1 MAIVRASISTFVTTE
16 NSAPPLGEL
25 SLQETSDYHPEA
37 PLAIASVE
45 GPDSSIPQQDVV
57 APSSMP
63 YPVARL
69 APCEEIFFASTFTVD
84 STAVVGTGIS
94 TFSPFMTWNYLT
106 NGRHNPFR
114 DVRCKGIEVT
124 LTPLSPMSTL
134 RGCLR
139 VSWTKQ
145 FEPVRRTSNTAVGY
159 DLYRYSTVDSFLLP
173 FSTADST
180 RFVVPFIYPK
190 PFFVCSSSWSGN
202 SDIPIPTGVY
212 IGVEQPLAATTAGAV
227 ALEFQVYLRAIEPE
241 YYCPS
246 HLAVDAPLAPPN
258 FTFSSHTPAYAD
270 TTIGAF
276 GGPKKE
282 AVEKSKTGLISGVA
296 KTVQKAS
303 SLVSTVDPTG
313 ISGIVGTVA
322 SAVGSV
328 ADFFGLDKPNCVEF
342 AKYCSLRLGDH
353 LIQTEGLD
361 PSVDANVKLDVYD
374 TTDVGIFGDV
384 SDPGNIQSIA
394 SQYSLHSVITTDIAA
409 VAGSMIWQTPVVP
422 GFKKRATSVYAP
434 LVSYASSFF
443 AHWRGDLRYRI
454 TIHNDQFF
462 SASLA
467 IVYLPSPNGGPN
479 ANLTRANMDKLR
491 HTVVP
496 ISGSKVIEFTIPYHG
511 LTEWDATNDVTPSAN
526 HNVGLYLLAPARRS
540 GVITNFTFSVEVAA
554 SDVPGRFEVAEP
566 SSWAPPLA
574 FGLLANAKEA
584 SLGELGETAIVP
596 VSSITPLLKRYVK
609 IPTPPPL
616 AGRSDV
622 VRLSDLNFVYNWLSL
637 YSFCRGPMR
646 STIYLPPAY
655 SIRGTFQNFLDSTNP
670 SFSITGQQQGNL
682 VKFEDYN
689 PEVPFQLHY
698 LGREKFTLIGDTTSH
713 SWNYLYY
720 NLIQPNG
727 ATDPTTPLEIYHALG
742 DEFIYGSRKPVPIL
756 Y

>member
-1 MAIVRASISTFVTTE
+1 MTTE

-25 SLQETSDYHPEA
+25 SLQETTQYHPEA

-45 GPDSSIPQQDVV
+45 GPDQTIPQQDVIG
-57 APSSMP
+57 PSSMP
-63 YPVARL
+63 YPVAKL
-69 APCEEIFFASTFTVD
+69 APCEEVFFASTFTVD
-84 STAVVGTGIS
+84 STAAIGTGVS
-94 TFSPFMTWNYLT
+94 VFSPFMTWNYLT

-114 DVRCKGIEVT
+114 DVRCRGIEVI

-145 FEPVRRTSNTAVGY
+145 FEPTRRTTNTAIGY
-159 DLYRYSTVDSFLLP
+159 DLYRMSTVDSFLLP

-180 RFVVPFIYPK
+180 KFTVPFVYPR
-190 PFFVCSSSWSGN
+190 PFFVCSTSWDGN
-202 SDIPIPTGVY
+202 NGVPIPTGVY
-212 IGVEQPLAATTAGAV
+212 IGVEQPLASTSGGAV

-246 HLAVDAPLAPPN
+246 TFNVDVPAPPPV
-258 FTFSSHTPAYAD
+258 FTFSSHTPAYTD
-270 TTIGAF
+270 TTIGAY
-276 GGPKKE
+276 GGPKRE
-282 AVEKSKTGLISGVA
+282 AAEKSETGLISGIA

-303 SLVSTVDPTG
+303 SLVSSYDPTG
-313 ISGIVGTVA
+313 ISGIVGSVA

-342 AKYCSLRLGDH
+342 AKYASLRLGDH

-361 PSVDANVKLDVYD
+361 PSVDANIRPDVYD

-394 SQYSLHSVITTDIAA
+394 SQYSLHSVVTTDIAA
-409 VAGSMIWQTPVVP
+409 VAGSMIWMTPVCP
-422 GFKKRATSVYAP
+422 GYKKKATTVYAP

-467 IVYLPSPNGGPN
+467 IVYMPNLNQSPV
-479 ANLTRANMDKLR
+479 ASLTRSMMDKLR

-511 LTEWDATNDVTPSAN
+511 LTEWDATNGFDPTSN
-526 HNVGLYLLAPARRS
+526 HMIGLFLLAPARRS

-554 SDVPGRFEVAEP
+554 SQEPGRFEVAEP
-566 SSWAPPLA
+566 SSWSPPVA
-574 FGLLANAKEA
+574 FGLLSNAKE
-584 SLGELGETAIVP
+584 STLGELGQTAIVP
-596 VSSITPLLKRYVK
+596 VPSMTPLLKRYVK
-609 IPTPPPL
+609 IASPAPT
-616 AGRSDV
+616 ANRTDV

-646 STIYLPPAY
+646 STIYLPAGY
-655 SIRGTFQNFLDSTNP
+655 SLRGTFQNFLDSTDP
-670 SFSITGQQQGNL
+670 TFSTTGQQQGNL
-682 VKFEDYN
+682 VKIEDYN
-689 PEVPFQLHY
+689 PEVPYQLHY
-698 LGREKFTLIGDTTSH
+698 LGRLKFTLINDLTSH

-720 NLIQPNG
+720 NLVQPNG
-727 ATDPTTPLEIYHALG
+727 TVDPTTPLEIYHALG
-742 DEFIYGSRKPVPIL
+742 DEFIYGSRKPVPVL